1 MTLEAVLEGAVHD
14 LSVFDDRLPGDDR
27 VVGRYRPAPQQRFDR
42 VAQRTGKTGAVDSPA
57 NEVSHRARP
66 QHPEL
71 ALAAEAGRTSE
82 RRQLERFASAR
93 RRRPGAVPGQEHR
106 RPGFQPEGGGVGRRR
121 AVAAEPHRGAGRQ

>member
-1 MTLEAVLEGAVHD
+1 VHD

-82 RRQLERFASAR
+82 RRSWSAS
-93 RRRPGAVPGQEHR
+93 
-106 RPGFQPEGGGVGRRR
+106 R
-121 AVAAEPHRGAGRQ
+121 APVAAAPERCRARSIAVLASSQREAESVDAEPSQPSPTGAPARQ